1 MKKLLVAGGAVVVL
15 LIFIFCVCIG
25 TVNREVTLRTGFE
38 ASEKNVTI
46 SFDKMW
52 KTLANQAEINEK
64 YKDDFKDVA
73 PELVEARYK
82 GGTGKLMA
90 WIQEH
95 NPEFTPAM
103 YTKLMDS
110 VAQERTVFNREQQ
123 KMIDYH
129 REHTQFVRKP
139 VQKMILGMFG
149 DSSELTISLITSS
162 KTEDVVAT
170 GKDDDVNLFD
180 KKKPEKE

>member
-1 MKKLLVAGGAVVVL
+1 MKKALVGIGAAVL
-15 LIFIFCVCIG
+15 LIIIFIFVALG
-25 TVNREVTLRTGFE
+25 TVNQEITLRTGFE
-38 ASEKNVTI
+38 AAENNVTI

-110 VAQERTVFNREQQ
+110 VAEQRAVFNREQQ

-129 REHTQFVRKP
+129 REHMTYVRKP

-149 DSSELTISLITSS
+149 DNSELEINLITST
-162 KTEDVVAT
+162 KTETVVAT
-170 GKDDDVNLFD
+170 GKDDDVSLFD
-180 KKKPEKE
+180 KKAEQE

>member
-1 MKKLLVAGGAVVVL
+1 MMNKMLVAIGAVVVL
-15 LIFIFCVCIG
+15 IILFVFVAIG
-25 TVNREVTLRTGFE
+25 TINKEVTLRTGFE
-38 ASEKNVTI
+38 ATEKNVAI

-95 NPEFTPAM
+95 NPEFTPDM

-129 REHTQFVRKP
+129 REHTTYVRKP
-139 VQKMILGMFG
+139 VSKTILNMFG
-149 DSSELTISLITSS
+149 DPSELEITLVTSS
-162 KTEDVVAT
+162 RTETVTAT

-180 KKKPEKE
+180 KKAEKD